1 MKNLYENFYLM
12 LGKINQVCVQ
22 EYMYYVGNG

>member
-1 MKNLYENFYLM
+1 M

-22 EYMYYVGNG
+22 EYMYYVGNGWWFF